1 MKIFDLLGITV
12 AFIMV
17 IIVEIIMCKDKRIK
31 NNDYDNE
38 TITKLRMI
46 HMTMRL
52 CMLIYF
58 VILLV
63 DYLLFFKII

>member
-38 TITKLRMI
+38 TITKLRLI